1 MKGSDAPQIYH
12 ITADID
18 RVETSITIA
27 GRRIAVR
34 AAALLIVGLLGSF
47 ALASLLLPP
56 LGPLFAVPIGLT
68 PLYLAALLAFVR
80 TPDGRHWEAMIVDRY
95 RFSRMA
101 KLAVNMSE
109 GVQLEQS
116 NNIINLR
123 EEVIPVVD
131 TTTDTEPIR
140 RNLHDI
146 DLPVTIEAEASGL
159 RMQID
164 DKVLIIQH
172 DVARNRLRVTVEK
185 RKGEDT

>member
-1 MKGSDAPQIYH
+1 VKGSDAPQIYH

-101 KLAVNMSE
+101 KLAVNLSE
-109 GVQLEQS
+109 GVELEQS
-116 NNIINLR
+116 NKIINLR

-140 RNLHDI
+140 RTLHEI

-172 DVARNRLRVTVEK
+172 DVPRNRLRVTVEK
-185 RKGEDT
+185 RRAEDS

>member
-34 AAALLIVGLLGSF
+34 AAALLIIGLLGSF

-101 KLAVNMSE
+101 KLAVNTYVTMKISYANALK
-109 GVQLEQS
+109 GA
-116 NNIINLR
+116 
-123 EEVIPVVD
+123 VISCRASAN
-131 TTTDTEPIR
+131 R
-140 RNLHDI
+140 RSARSLFVLLIHSPR
-146 DLPVTIEAEASGL
+146 LPSI
-159 RMQID
+159 
-164 DKVLIIQH
+164 
-172 DVARNRLRVTVEK
+172 
-185 RKGEDT
+185 

>member
-1 MKGSDAPQIYH
+1 MPERMPEIYH

-34 AAALLIVGLLGSF
+34 AAAVLIVGLLASF
-47 ALASLLLPP
+47 ALSRLLLPP
-56 LGPLFAVPIGLT
+56 LGPVLAVPIGLT
-68 PLYLAALLAFVR
+68 PLYLAALVAFVR
-80 TPDGRHWEAMIVDRY
+80 TPDGRHWEALVLDRL

-101 KLAVNMSE
+101 KLAVNLSD
-109 GVQLEQS
+109 GVELERS
-116 NNIINLR
+116 NKIINLR

-140 RNLHDI
+140 RTLHEI
-146 DLPVTIEAEASGL
+146 DLPVTIEAEAAGL
-159 RMQID
+159 RMAID

-185 RKGEDT
+185 RATGDG